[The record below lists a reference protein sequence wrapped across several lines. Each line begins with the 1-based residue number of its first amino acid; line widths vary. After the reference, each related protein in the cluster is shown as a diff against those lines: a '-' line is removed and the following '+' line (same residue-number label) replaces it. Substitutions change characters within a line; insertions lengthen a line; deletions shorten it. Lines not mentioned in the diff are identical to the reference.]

1 MGEVVTYKARY
12 AQSLIEEISKTLTP
26 DQMRAVFG
34 RLDAGFVNDVN
45 LMSPIDLVDGRRVV
59 AIFTSLHKELGD
71 AAYVAWWRRYS
82 VRILELPMLKTFV
95 DGVISVF
102 GTTPHTVLKN
112 VVRGRTALVR
122 SGGTMS
128 YAPVTATSARLT
140 LVDYPKDLLVPRVPG
155 LTMSGFYE
163 GLVGV
168 AHCDGSAVVE
178 VEDVVAGTLVHLV
191 SWTPRG
197 R

>member
-1 MGEVVTYKARY
+1 
-12 AQSLIEEISKTLTP
+12 
-26 DQMRAVFG
+26 MRAVFG
-34 RLDAGFVNDVN
+34 RLEPGFVNTVN

-59 AIFTSLHKELGD
+59 AIFASLHQELGD
-71 AAYVAWWRRYS
+71 DTYVAWWRRYT
-82 VRILELPMLKTFV
+82 VRVLELPMLKTFV

-122 SGGTMS
+122 DGGTMS
-128 YAPVTATSARLT
+128 YQAVSATSARLT

-191 SWTPRG
+191 RWTPRP